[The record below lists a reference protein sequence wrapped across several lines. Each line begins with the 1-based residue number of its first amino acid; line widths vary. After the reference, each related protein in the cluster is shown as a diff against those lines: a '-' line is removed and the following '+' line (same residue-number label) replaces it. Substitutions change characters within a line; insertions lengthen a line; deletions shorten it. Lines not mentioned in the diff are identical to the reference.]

1 MLKVLLKSMREYKLS
16 AFLAPFFVSLEVI
29 LEVTMPLVINM
40 LINYLESVSK
50 GATLLISRVAIYGA
64 ILFSMALVSLACG
77 ILSGIFAAKCAS
89 GFAKNIRNDLFKKT
103 QLFSFENI
111 DKFSVSSLVTRMTTD
126 CTNIKMA
133 TEYIVRIAVRGPL
146 MIIFALIMSFV
157 VNWMFATIF
166 LATAVVLGI
175 GIFLCLYFALPHFR
189 SAFRKYDALN
199 NTIQENIKG
208 IRVVK
213 SFVREDYEQEK
224 LKKASANMRHDF
236 FNGEFI
242 ISFSTPMMQFSMYA
256 MITVLL
262 GLGSVLAV
270 KSGGDAMSIG
280 QIQALFMYAIQIL
293 SSLMMFSMVFVMIS
307 MSTESAIRCVEV
319 LTEEP
324 TITNPENP
332 VYEVKDGSIEF
343 DNVNFKYSEKAE
355 KYSLENINL
364 RIESGETVGV
374 FGSTGSSKTSLVN
387 LICRLYDTTEGQVKV
402 GGVDVR
408 DYDLTSLRDN
418 VAIVLQKNVLFKGTI
433 KENLRWGKED
443 ATDEEIMEACK
454 LSQAHDFIEQF
465 PDKYDHMIE
474 QGGTNVSGGQKQRLC
489 IARALL
495 KSPKILIL
503 DDSTSAVDTKTD
515 ALIRDAFKNKIPNT
529 TKFIIG
535 QRISSIQDSDK
546 IIIMNDGH
554 IEQIGTHDE
563 LLKTNKIYQEV
574 YSSQLNVGGSKNA

>member
-402 GGVDVR
+402 GGIDVR